1 MLEDYC
7 LGRLSVE
14 RARAC
19 WLGPEIERYI
29 DCLHEQG
36 YSATSLRQRVPV
48 LCDFADFAAEHG
60 ATNAEAASAQ
70 IGGFVA
76 GRLRRRSARGS
87 RRGAPAAYESPLRGP
102 VSQMLRLAS
111 TGHLRP
117 QREARPFPFQCAAP
131 GFPAHLR
138 EERGLQPTTVE
149 DYAYC
154 LERFSTYLKGR
165 GSALADTSPE
175 VLSSFAIDLARASSA
190 GLCQYVCSKVRVFL
204 RYCQREGVLAEDL
217 VGALDR
223 PHSYR
228 LSSLPRSISPQ
239 DVRRLLEAVDSDS
252 ACGRRDRAIL
262 LLLVTYGLRGGEV
275 VRLTLDDI
283 DWRHDRLLVSG
294 RKAGNST
301 AYPLAGPVAE
311 ALVDYI
317 RNERPATAE
326 RRVFFRA
333 LAPCVPIGRAVVTH
347 TVRRCLRRAGVEV
360 QRPGPHVLRH
370 TCVQTLVDSGFA
382 FKAIADYVGHRSTDS
397 TAAYAK
403 IDLNALREVACG
415 DGEDL

>member
-7 LGRLSVE
+7 VGRLSVE

-29 DCLHEQG
+29 NRLHERG
-36 YSATSLRQRVPV
+36 YAATSIRRRVPV

-60 ATNAEAASAQ
+60 ASNAETASAQ
-70 IGGFVA
+70 IGEFVA
-76 GRLRRRSARGS
+76 GRLRRRDARGS
-87 RRGAPAAYESPLRGP
+87 PRGSPAAYESTLRGP

-111 TGHLRP
+111 TGHVRP
-117 QREARPFPFQCAAP
+117 QRKARPFPFQCAAP
-131 GFPAHLR
+131 GFPAHLD
-138 EERGLQPTTVE
+138 EERGLKPTTVE
-149 DYAYC
+149 SYAYS
-154 LERFSTYLKGR
+154 LERFSAYLEGR
-165 GSALADTSPE
+165 GTALADASPE
-175 VLSSFAIDLARASSA
+175 LLSSFAIDLARASSA
-190 GLCQYVCSKVRVFL
+190 ALCESVCSKVRVFL
-204 RYCQREGVLAEDL
+204 RYCHREGVLAENL

-228 LSSLPRSISPQ
+228 LSSLPRSLSPQ
-239 DVRRLLEAVDSDS
+239 DVGCLLEAVGDS

-262 LLLVTYGLRGGEV
+262 LLLVTYGLRAGEV

-283 DWRHDRLLVSG
+283 DWRHDRLLVPG

-301 AYPLAGPVAE
+301 GYPLAGPVAE

-317 RNERPATAE
+317 RNERPATPD

-333 LAPCVPIGRAVVTH
+333 VAPCVPIGRSVVTH
-347 TVRRCLRRAGVEV
+347 TVQGCLRRAGVEV
-360 QRPGPHVLRH
+360 QRPGAHVLRH
-370 TCVQTLVDSGFA
+370 TCVQTLVDAGFA

-397 TAAYAK
+397 TATYAK

>member
-1 MLEDYC
+1 MPENYRI
-7 LGRLSVE
+7 GRLSAE

-19 WLGPEIERYI
+19 WLGPEIKRYV
-29 DCLHEQG
+29 DRLHEQG
-36 YSATSLRQRVPV
+36 YAATSIRQRVPV

-60 ATNAEAASAQ
+60 ATNVETAPAQ
-70 IGGFVA
+70 IEGFVA
-76 GRLRRRSARGS
+76 DRLRRRDARSSPCGS
-87 RRGAPAAYESPLRGP
+87 PVAYERSLRGP

-111 TGHLRP
+111 SGHLRP
-117 QREARPFPFQCAAP
+117 QRETRPFPFQCAAP
-131 GFPAHLR
+131 GFPAHLH
-138 EERGLQPTTVE
+138 EERGLKPTTVE

-154 LERFSTYLKGR
+154 LERFSAYLEGR
-165 GSALADTSPE
+165 GSALADASPE
-175 VLSSFAIDLARASSA
+175 LLSSFAIDLARAASP

-204 RYCQREGVLAEDL
+204 RYCHREGVLAENL
-217 VGALDR
+217 AGALDR

-228 LSSLPRSISPQ
+228 LSSLPRSICPQ

-252 ACGRRDRAIL
+252 ACRRRDRAML

-283 DWRHDRLLVSG
+283 DWRHDRLLVPG

-301 AYPLAGPVAE
+301 GYPLAGPVAE
-311 ALVDYI
+311 ALADYI
-317 RNERPATAE
+317 RNERPATPE

-333 LAPCVPIGRAVVTH
+333 HAPRVPIGRAVVTH
-347 TVRRCLRRAGVEV
+347 TVKRCLRRAGVEV
-360 QRPGPHVLRH
+360 RRPGPHVLRH
-370 TCVQTLVDSGFA
+370 TCVQALVDAGFA

-397 TAAYAK
+397 TASYAK
-403 IDLNALREVACG
+403 CDLDALREVACG